1 MTNIIFSVSS
11 SEYSLRNKIDIYDF
25 SLMFPLDLKK
35 KKPKTSPLPP
45 LIIFFLFVCFVI
57 VIFLLPFTHFFSL
70 PLLYLLFFF
79 PLKIPYNYASF
90 LLNDIVL
97 KFYFSF
103 CSSFFLFWFVIF
115 KISLLFHLFFQ
126 SFLFSPIFHSSPF
139 FLIEFSFT

>member
-35 KKPKTSPLPP
+35 KNPKPVLFLLLSYS
-45 LIIFFLFVCFVI
+45 FYLFV
-57 VIFLLPFTHFFSL
+57 LLSSFSFCRLLIFSL
-70 PLLYLLFFF
+70 FLSFTFCFFF